1 MKLTTT
7 FIIGMVASAVL
18 TGCQTS
24 RSRETRELVTERQ
37 ECILKSFRHLPE
49 VVDTLTVVVDVPV
62 KGPQR
67 MIDSITVFLNQA
79 LYAFFDDGETCHL
92 PYGQVFT
99 KDLRTIASH
108 YREAYAPFFKADG
121 EEWHEFASDCLEIG
135 LAAQTDA
142 YVTYQI
148 DHIFYGEGLE
158 VARDW
163 VTFVKSD
170 GHRLK
175 EVISG
180 ADMLRF
186 YRDCPEYRN
195 EDIWRNVLFHSP
207 DPADLHEVDGT
218 TGLLPGSVAH
228 QYVYADGIFED
239 VEYPMEVIGKYL
251 SREAKEVW
259 SKIGLQ

>member
-1 MKLTTT
+1 MKLRIT
-7 FIIGMVASAVL
+7 FIIGIALSML
-18 TGCQTS
+18 TGCQAS
-24 RSRETRELVTERQ
+24 RNRDTQQLVTERQ

-49 VVDTLTVVVDVPV
+49 VVDTLTIGVDVPV
-62 KGPQR
+62 KGSRQ

-79 LYAFFDDGETCHL
+79 LYAFFDDGEACHL

-121 EEWHEFASDCLEIG
+121 EEWHEFTSDCLEIG

-180 ADMLRF
+180 ADLLRF

-195 EDIWRNVLFHSP
+195 EDIWQDVHFHAPDLSNV
-207 DPADLHEVDGT
+207 HEIDGT
-218 TGLLPGSVAH
+218 TGLLPDSVVH
-228 QYVYADGIFED
+228 QYVYAPGIFED
-239 VEYPMEVIGKYL
+239 VSYPLEAIGKYL
-251 SREAKEVW
+251 SREAKEVV
-259 SKIGLQ
+259 K